1 MGSTK
6 GGGGGWNPPPLRGGV
21 PPPPS
26 WRCYPP
32 PFVEFST
39 FLRKIT
45 EHFSNGD
52 REVKDQIKTRR
63 GFFCSSLVAQIKYLL
78 VGCFRWHG
86 QDFRHFSKFSLSF
99 SPKFSL
105 KKIPANFF
113 FENFFGHV
121 SAKNKTKKSV
131 FLKK

>member
-1 MGSTK
+1 MKIVQKLWLRILLVGLHEGGSGMNT
-6 GGGGGWNPPPLRGGV
+6 PLRGGAT
-21 PPPPS
+21 
-26 WRCYPP
+26 P

-39 FLRKIT
+39 FLRKMA

-63 GFFCSSLVAQIKYLL
+63 GFFCSSLVARVKYFL

-105 KKIPANFF
+105 KKI
-113 FENFFGHV
+113 
-121 SAKNKTKKSV
+121 
-131 FLKK
+131 